1 MLLMEGLRFSENI
14 TRLRREKKITQEEL
28 ALFIGVTKASVSK
41 WETGATIPDIM
52 ILPQLAAFFDVS
64 IDELLGYEPQLSR
77 EQIKYYYHKLA
88 KDFAEK
94 PFDEVMRESEELT
107 RKYYSCYPFLQ
118 QMVILWINH
127 GAMAPDEKQKEAI
140 HEKITGLCERI
151 LENCKDMGVCN
162 NTIAL
167 KCLVDLQSGHAD
179 KVIELLEEEKM
190 NVNRIED
197 KGTLLTLAYMAAG
210 EPDKAEKAAQ
220 IGMYRSLLD
229 LIAFGENLITLKGD
243 DLAYLKEIIGRLDA
257 VIHTFVVTGLNPN
270 TVAVYDYHVAT
281 LLCSK
286 AKEWNPEMEQLVKE
300 KLEQYVEAV
309 RRLFADGLSLHG
321 DEFFSTLDEWFADM
335 DLGIEAVRSEK
346 LVMESAL
353 EGLENPVFARI
364 NDQEFI
370 QFCIKKLK
378 KIHIMSR

>member
-1 MLLMEGLRFSENI
+1 
-14 TRLRREKKITQEEL
+14 
-28 ALFIGVTKASVSK
+28 
-41 WETGATIPDIM
+41 
-52 ILPQLAAFFDVS
+52 
-64 IDELLGYEPQLSR
+64 
-77 EQIKYYYHKLA
+77 
-88 KDFAEK
+88 
-94 PFDEVMRESEELT
+94 
-107 RKYYSCYPFLQ
+107 
-118 QMVILWINH
+118 
-127 GAMAPDEKQKEAI
+127 
-140 HEKITGLCERI
+140 
-151 LENCKDMGVCN
+151 
-162 NTIAL
+162 
-167 KCLVDLQSGHAD
+167 
-179 KVIELLEEEKM
+179 M

-257 VIHTFVVTGLNPN
+257 VIHTFEVTGLNPN

-286 AKEWNPEMEQLVKE
+286 VKEWNQEMEQLVKE

-309 RRLFADGLSLHG
+309 RRLFADGLLLHG

-364 NDQEFI
+364 NDQELI
-370 QFCIKKLK
+370 QSCIKKLK
-378 KIHIMSR
+378 KIHIMSS